1 MTTSQG
7 RKHRGY
13 KSQDIVAQ
21 YLQENGHPYA
31 LSAGAGRTGSDVTGV
46 PWDIE
51 IKARRGLVI
60 AETMSQLKARS
71 SEGQLG
77 FGVLRLDGMGPA
89 SIKDWC
95 AIIRFEDLV
104 VLLNRAA

>member
-1 MTTSQG
+1 MSPSQS

-13 KSQDIVAQ
+13 QSQTIVAN

-46 PWDIE
+46 PWDVE
-51 IKARRGLVI
+51 IKARRGFV
-60 AETMSQLKARS
+60 AAQTMAQLKARS
-71 SEGQLG
+71 NEGQLG
-77 FGVLRLDGMGPA
+77 FGVLRLDGMGPE

-95 AIIRFEDLV
+95 AIIRFEDLIT
-104 VLLNRAA
+104 LLNRTA